1 MVGGKVGSRTN
12 GVCDK
17 TYALWICS
25 RAMPVL
31 TGGARLEQTGEL
43 YTRWRPT
50 HTLSTFNNNIN
61 EMLRKKKKKKK
72 ITARDMS
79 YVEQLAADV
88 NSDASNYTIGTYK
101 ETKKDKSSQ
110 SRFAMN
116 DHRNMSTTSTTPRTL
131 LTTLRNC
138 NLHHMSRE

>member
-61 EMLRKKKKKKK
+61 EMLRKKKKKNHGK
-72 ITARDMS
+72 RH
-79 YVEQLAADV
+79 ELC
-88 NSDASNYTIGTYK
+88 GTTGSGC
-101 ETKKDKSSQ
+101 E
-110 SRFAMN
+110 F
-116 DHRNMSTTSTTPRTL
+116 
-131 LTTLRNC
+131 
-138 NLHHMSRE
+138 